1 MSESAVARN
10 ARVFIL
16 EHNFDPATRRALRA
30 VLDAARP
37 GPLQT
42 FWELAADAGHSLEQ
56 TRKLCTGLYL
66 LFAWG
71 NLSDDLADGD
81 CDYLEEPA
89 RLGPVVSFLLRCLAD
104 EYLLQMAALPPAI
117 LARTYQLLAT
127 AAALGVKELYTQQ
140 WDAERWREVAEGI
153 AGMQYQA
160 YVQMLWHGTRL
171 ATLGEDVGY
180 KLGVIAQLNQDL
192 IDRDPRFLSM
202 EEGQQRQS
210 ETWIEAQEQS
220 LSEIAEENEIP
231 ALTQLLRHLDW
242 RQQHVDRR

>member
-16 EHNFDPATRRALRA
+16 EHDFDRATVRALRA

-81 CDYLEEPA
+81 CDYLDDPA
-89 RLGPVVSFLLRCLAD
+89 RLGPVISFLLRCLAD
-104 EYLLQMAALPPAI
+104 EYLLQMAAVPPTI
-117 LARTYQLLAT
+117 LARAYQLLAT
-127 AAALGVKELYTQQ
+127 AAGLGVKELYTHR
-140 WDAERWREVAEGI
+140 WDAHRWREVAEGI

-160 YVQMLWHGTRL
+160 YLQMLWYGTRL
-171 ATLGEDVGY
+171 AALGEDVGY
-180 KLGVIAQLNQDL
+180 KLGVVAQLNQDL
-192 IDRDPRFLSM
+192 IDRDERFLSM
-202 EEGQQRQS
+202 DEDAQRAS
-210 ETWIEAQEQS
+210 ESWITTQEQS
-220 LSEIAEENEIP
+220 LAEIAQANAIP
-231 ALTQLLRHLDW
+231 SLAQLLRHLDW
-242 RQQHVDRR
+242 RQQYVDRR